1 MTPGRPVGRRSV
13 PGPYR
18 WRAGPA
24 DGFAVGKALVA
35 EAPALGLPCFAA
47 GAIAPVEVRVSGPA
61 LLPYSF
67 VAIGRTANTEGVTM
81 ETPNEM
87 RTKIVGKATGDAD
100 FRARLLRDP
109 KAAIGAELG
118 VGIPSSMTIEVHEE
132 DASTAHLVLPPK
144 DRLDEDALRRAHGGF
159 SSAPESMNVL
169 NW

>member
-1 MTPGRPVGRRSV
+1 
-13 PGPYR
+13 
-18 WRAGPA
+18 
-24 DGFAVGKALVA
+24 
-35 EAPALGLPCFAA
+35 
-47 GAIAPVEVRVSGPA
+47 
-61 LLPYSF
+61 
-67 VAIGRTANTEGVTM
+67 M

-118 VGIPSSMTIEVHEE
+118 VGIPNAMTIEVHEE
-132 DASTAHLVLPPK
+132 DASTAHIVLPPR